1 MFIHIIVICIICT
14 HVNCA
19 ITCCQC
25 SLCLQSSSI
34 EFPENQVCTHGVC
47 TYPLCYLN
55 AVYMLMLA
63 SSLCTYNVDH
73 VCAAFCVIRRSHML
87 QHCCGLLSALHLEAC
102 SEAAW
107 AYKLLMH
114 LVNTCS
120 SAHYST
126 LVNLSCALHCV
137 CVCVIVFSNAGLF
150 GLNRGQATGPTSNV
164 RR

>member
-1 MFIHIIVICIICT
+1 M
-14 HVNCA
+14 
-19 ITCCQC
+19 
-25 SLCLQSSSI
+25 
-34 EFPENQVCTHGVC
+34 
-47 TYPLCYLN
+47 
-55 AVYMLMLA
+55 YMLMLA

-126 LVNLSCALHCV
+126 LVNLSCSLHCV
-137 CVCVIVFSNAGLF
+137 CVCVCVSLFSQMQDCLDLIEGKPQGLLAMLDDECRMGVRGTDKYVIQIITTEITCTCVDF
-150 GLNRGQATGPTSNV
+150 SACNTCNRSECMQQHY
-164 RR
+164 